1 MRRGKP
7 GRPGRPVM
15 CIETGR
21 VFSSAKEA
29 GQWAGVSSSTI
40 HNALNG
46 YIESAGGYSW
56 EFVDA
61 EKEEKTVLR
70 PRSAPTMSITQ
81 VQREAER
88 RSKEA
93 GRMVRYA
100 DIQKEETLL
109 MLRRQAAREKVKKRK
124 VRA

>member
-21 VFSSAKEA
+21 VFNSAKEA
-29 GQWAGVSSSTI
+29 GQWAGVAPSTI
-40 HNALNG
+40 TQVLNG
-46 YIESAGGYSW
+46 YAKSAGGYRW
-56 EFVDA
+56 EFVYA
-61 EKEEKTVLR
+61 EKEEKTVAR

-88 RSKEA
+88 RSKIA

-109 MLRRQAAREKVKKRK
+109 MLRRLAAREKVKKGK